1 MFRNFFNIA
10 IVAYL
15 FILAKE
21 LIYMQPEVI
30 IENRIYFSSFL
41 ILSIILFFIGNL
53 FFDKLEENQ
62 LKGSNIDV

>member
-10 IVAYL
+10 VVAYL
-15 FILAKE
+15 FVFVKE
-21 LIYMQPEVI
+21 LIYMQPELI
-30 IENRIYFSSFL
+30 IENRIYFSSLL

-53 FFDKLEENQ
+53 FFDKFEENQ